1 VISQNEKGD
10 TLLRQRT
17 LKATVSTVGIGLHS
31 GKKVAMTL
39 RPAPS
44 NTGIVFRR
52 VDMSP
57 PALLELHPERVGDT
71 LLCTALIDGNTK
83 VATVEHLL
91 SALAGLG
98 IDNLYID
105 LDAPEIPIMDG
116 SAAPFLY
123 LLLSTGIEELKAPKR
138 FIRIKKPIEARKG
151 EGWARLLPYDG
162 FKASFEIAFN
172 HPAVNATMQTIE
184 IDFSRQAYASEIARA
199 RTFGFMRD
207 VELLRSRNLGLGGSL
222 ENAIVLDE
230 YRVLNQEGLRYNDEF
245 IRHKILD
252 AIGDLYT
259 LGHGIIGA
267 FHGYKA
273 GHAINNLLVREL
285 LQQREAWEMVT
296 LDDDQ
301 REQVIFIDNYAFV
314 GL

>member
-1 VISQNEKGD
+1 
-10 TLLRQRT
+10 
-17 LKATVSTVGIGLHS
+17 
-31 GKKVAMTL
+31 MTL
-39 RPAPS
+39 RPASS

-52 VDMSP
+52 VDMNP
-57 PALLELHPERVGDT
+57 PTLLELHPERVGET
-71 LLCTALIDGNTK
+71 MLCTALVDGEMK

-98 IDNLYID
+98 IDNLYVD
-105 LDAPEIPIMDG
+105 LDAAEIPIMDG

-123 LLLSTGIEELKAPKR
+123 LLLSVGIEELKAPKR
-138 FIRIKKPIEARKG
+138 FIRIKQPIEAGKG
-151 EGWARLLPYDG
+151 DAWAKLLPYEG
-162 FKASFEIAFN
+162 FKASFEIEFD
-172 HPAVNATMQTIE
+172 HPAVSATAQSLE

-207 VELLRSRNLGLGGSL
+207 VEMLRSRNLGLGGSL

-230 YRVLNQEGLRYNDEF
+230 FRVLNQDGLRYADEF

-267 FHGYKA
+267 YQGHKS
-273 GHAINNLLVREL
+273 GHAINNLLVRAL
-285 LQQREAWEMVT
+285 LQQQDAWEMVT
-296 LDDDQ
+296 LAAKQ
-301 REQVIFIDNYAFV
+301 KEQAIFVDSYVFAGI
-314 GL
+314 

>member
-1 VISQNEKGD
+1 M
-10 TLLRQRT
+10 LRQRT
-17 LKATVSTVGIGLHS
+17 LKTTVSTVGIGLHS
-31 GKKVAMTL
+31 GTKVSMTL

-52 VDMSP
+52 VDMTP
-57 PALLELHPERVGDT
+57 PALIELHPELVGET
-71 LLCTALIDGNTK
+71 MLCTALIHQDAK
-83 VATVEHLL
+83 VATIEHLL

-98 IDNLYID
+98 IDNLYVD
-105 LDAPEIPIMDG
+105 LDAAEIPIMDG

-138 FIRIKKPIEARKG
+138 FIRIKKPIEASRG
-151 EGWARLLPYDG
+151 NGWAKLLPYAG
-162 FKASFEIAFN
+162 FKASFEIEFD
-172 HPAVNATMQTIE
+172 HPAVSATAQSLE

-207 VELLRSRNLGLGGSL
+207 VEMLRSRNLGLGGSL

-230 YRVLNQEGLRYNDEF
+230 FRVLNHDGLRYSDEF

-267 FHGYKA
+267 YQGYKS

-285 LQQREAWEMVT
+285 LQQQDAWEMVT
-296 LDDDQ
+296 LADKQ
-301 REQVIFIDNYAFV
+301 KEQAIFADSYAFA
-314 GL
+314 GI

>member
-1 VISQNEKGD
+1 
-10 TLLRQRT
+10 
-17 LKATVSTVGIGLHS
+17 
-31 GKKVAMTL
+31 M

-44 NTGIVFRR
+44 NTGIVFHR
-52 VDMSP
+52 VDMQP
-57 PALLELHPERVGDT
+57 PMLVELHPERVSDT
-71 LLCTALIDGNTK
+71 MLCTALVQDGAK

-98 IDNLYID
+98 IDNLYVD

-123 LLLSTGIEELKAPKR
+123 LLLSAGIEELRSPKR
-138 FIRIKKPIEARKG
+138 FIRIKQPIEARKG
-151 EGWARLLPYDG
+151 DAWAKLLPYNG
-162 FKASFEIAFN
+162 FKASFEIDFN
-172 HPAVNATMQTIE
+172 HPAVNATTQSLE
-184 IDFSRQAYASEIARA
+184 IDFSHQAYASEIARA

-207 VELLRSRNLGLGGSL
+207 VEVLRSRNLGLGGSL

-230 YRVLNQEGLRYNDEF
+230 YRVLNQDGLRYSDEF

-267 FHGYKA
+267 YQAHKS
-273 GHAINNLLVREL
+273 GHAINNLLAREL
-285 LQQREAWEMVT
+285 LQQPSAWEMVT
-296 LDDDQ
+296 LEEE
-301 REQVIFIDNYAFV
+301 RKEQVIFIDNYAV
-314 GL
+314 AGI

>member
-1 VISQNEKGD
+1 M
-10 TLLRQRT
+10 LRQRT
-17 LKATVSTVGIGLHS
+17 LKATVSTLGIGLHS
-31 GKKVAMTL
+31 GKKVSMTL

-52 VDMSP
+52 IDMNP
-57 PALLELHPERVGDT
+57 PALIELHPERVGET
-71 LLCTALIDGNTK
+71 MLCTALIDKDARVSTI
-83 VATVEHLL
+83 EHLL

-98 IDNLYID
+98 IDNLYVD
-105 LDAPEIPIMDG
+105 LDAAEIPIMDG

-138 FIRIKKPIEARKG
+138 FIRIKKTLEVSRG
-151 EGWARLLPYDG
+151 TGWAKLLPYAG
-162 FKASFEIAFN
+162 FKASFEIEFD
-172 HPAVNATMQTIE
+172 HPAVSATGQSLE

-207 VELLRSRNLGLGGSL
+207 VEMLRSRNLGLGGSL

-230 YRVLNQEGLRYNDEF
+230 FRVLNQDGLRYSDEF

-267 FHGYKA
+267 YVGYKS
-273 GHAINNLLVREL
+273 GHAINNLLAREL
-285 LQQREAWEMVT
+285 LQQQDAWEMVT
-296 LDDDQ
+296 LDDKQ
-301 REQVIFIDNYAFV
+301 KEQAIFADSYVYASI
-314 GL
+314 

>member
-1 VISQNEKGD
+1 M
-10 TLLRQRT
+10 LRQRT
-17 LKATVSTVGIGLHS
+17 LKQSVSTVGIGLHS
-31 GKKVAMTL
+31 GKKVSLTM

-44 NTGIVFRR
+44 NTGIVFHRI
-52 VDMSP
+52 DMQP
-57 PALLELHPERVGDT
+57 PMLVELHPERVSDT
-71 LLCTALIDGNTK
+71 MLCTALVQDGAK

-98 IDNLYID
+98 IDNLYVD

-123 LLLSTGIEELKAPKR
+123 LLLSAGIEELRSPKR
-138 FIRIKKPIEARKG
+138 FIRIKQTIEARKG
-151 EGWARLLPYDG
+151 DAWAKLLPYNG
-162 FKASFEIAFN
+162 FKASFEIDFN
-172 HPAVNATMQTIE
+172 HPAVNATTQSLE
-184 IDFSRQAYASEIARA
+184 IDFSHQAYASEIARA

-207 VELLRSRNLGLGGSL
+207 VEVLRSRNLGLGGSL

-230 YRVLNQEGLRYNDEF
+230 YRVLNQDGLRYSDEF

-267 FHGYKA
+267 YQAHKS
-273 GHAINNLLVREL
+273 GHAINNLLAREL
-285 LQQREAWEMVT
+285 LQQPSAWEMVT
-296 LDDDQ
+296 LEEE
-301 REQVIFIDNYAFV
+301 RKEQVIFIDNYAV
-314 GL
+314 AGI

>member
-1 VISQNEKGD
+1 M
-10 TLLRQRT
+10 LRQRT
-17 LKATVSTVGIGLHS
+17 LKATVSTIGIGLHS
-31 GKKVAMTL
+31 GKKVSMTL

-52 VDMSP
+52 IDMNP
-57 PALLELHPERVGDT
+57 PALIELHPERVGET
-71 LLCTALIDGNTK
+71 MLCTALIDKDAK
-83 VATVEHLL
+83 VSTIEHLL

-98 IDNLYID
+98 IDNLYVD
-105 LDAPEIPIMDG
+105 LDAAEIPIMDG

-138 FIRIKKPIEARKG
+138 FIRIKKPLEASRG
-151 EGWARLLPYDG
+151 TGWAKLLPYAG
-162 FKASFEIAFN
+162 FKASFEIEFD
-172 HPAVNATMQTIE
+172 HPAVSATGQSLE

-207 VELLRSRNLGLGGSL
+207 VEMLRSRNLGLGGSL

-230 YRVLNQEGLRYNDEF
+230 FRVLNQDGLRYSDEF

-267 FHGYKA
+267 YQGYKS
-273 GHAINNLLVREL
+273 GHAINNLLAREL
-285 LQQREAWEMVT
+285 LQQQDAWEMVT
-296 LDDDQ
+296 LDNKQ
-301 REQVIFIDNYAFV
+301 KEQAIFADNYVYATI
-314 GL
+314 

>member
-1 VISQNEKGD
+1 M
-10 TLLRQRT
+10 LRQRT
-17 LKATVSTVGIGLHS
+17 LKATVSTIGIGLHS
-31 GKKVAMTL
+31 GKKVSMTL

-52 VDMSP
+52 IDMNP
-57 PALLELHPERVGDT
+57 PALIELHPERVGET
-71 LLCTALIDGNTK
+71 MLCTALIDKDAK
-83 VATVEHLL
+83 VSTIEHLL

-98 IDNLYID
+98 IDNLYVD
-105 LDAPEIPIMDG
+105 LDAAEIPIMDG

-138 FIRIKKPIEARKG
+138 FIRIKKPLEASRG
-151 EGWARLLPYDG
+151 NAWAKLLPYAG
-162 FKASFEIAFN
+162 FKASFEIEFD
-172 HPAVNATMQTIE
+172 HPAVSATGQSLE

-207 VELLRSRNLGLGGSL
+207 VEMLRSRNLGLGGSL

-230 YRVLNQEGLRYNDEF
+230 FRVLNQDGLRYSDEF

-267 FHGYKA
+267 YVGYKS
-273 GHAINNLLVREL
+273 GHAINNLLAREL
-285 LQQREAWEMVT
+285 LQQQDAWEMVT
-296 LDDDQ
+296 LGNKQ
-301 REQVIFIDNYAFV
+301 KEQAIFADSYVYASI
-314 GL
+314 

>member
-1 VISQNEKGD
+1 
-10 TLLRQRT
+10 
-17 LKATVSTVGIGLHS
+17 
-31 GKKVAMTL
+31 MTL
-39 RPAPS
+39 RPASS

-52 VDMSP
+52 VDMTP
-57 PALLELHPERVGDT
+57 PALIELHPERVGET
-71 LLCTALIDGNTK
+71 MLCTALIDKDAK

-98 IDNLYID
+98 IDNLYVD
-105 LDAPEIPIMDG
+105 LDAAEIPIMDG

-138 FIRIKKPIEARKG
+138 FIRIKQPIEASRG
-151 EGWARLLPYDG
+151 NGWAKLLPYAG
-162 FKASFEIAFN
+162 FKASFEIEFD
-172 HPAVNATMQTIE
+172 HPAVSATTQALE

-207 VELLRSRNLGLGGSL
+207 VEMLRSRNLGLGGSL

-230 YRVLNQEGLRYNDEF
+230 FRVLNQDGLRYSDEF

-267 FHGYKA
+267 YQGYKS
-273 GHAINNLLVREL
+273 GHAINNLLAREL
-285 LQQREAWEMVT
+285 LQRQDAWEMVT
-296 LDDDQ
+296 LDD
-301 REQVIFIDNYAFV
+301 RRKEQAIFADSYAFA
-314 GL
+314 GI

>member
-1 VISQNEKGD
+1 
-10 TLLRQRT
+10 LLRQRT
-17 LKATVSTVGIGLHS
+17 LKATVSTIGIGLHS
-31 GKKVAMTL
+31 GTKVSMTL

-52 VDMSP
+52 IDMNP
-57 PALLELHPERVGDT
+57 PALIELHPERVGET
-71 LLCTALIDGNTK
+71 MLCTALIDKDAK
-83 VATVEHLL
+83 VSTVEHLL

-98 IDNLYID
+98 IDNLYVD
-105 LDAPEIPIMDG
+105 LDAAEIPIMDG

-123 LLLSTGIEELKAPKR
+123 LLLSTGIEELRAPKR
-138 FIRIKKPIEARKG
+138 FIRIKKPLEASRG
-151 EGWARLLPYDG
+151 NGWAKLLPYAG
-162 FKASFEIAFN
+162 FKASFEIEFD
-172 HPAVNATMQTIE
+172 HPAVSATAQSLE

-207 VELLRSRNLGLGGSL
+207 VEMLRSRNLGLGGSL

-230 YRVLNQEGLRYNDEF
+230 FRVLNQDGLRYSDEF

-267 FHGYKA
+267 YQGHKS
-273 GHAINNLLVREL
+273 GHAINNLLAREL
-285 LQQREAWEMVT
+285 LQRQDAWEMVT
-296 LDDDQ
+296 LGHKQ
-301 REQVIFIDNYAFV
+301 KEQAIFADNYAFA
-314 GL
+314 GI

>member
-1 VISQNEKGD
+1 MPVNEKGD

-17 LKATVSTVGIGLHS
+17 IKANVSTIGIGLHS
-31 GKKVAMTL
+31 GKKVSMTL
-39 RPAPS
+39 RPAPP

-52 VDMSP
+52 VDLSP
-57 PALLELHPERVGDT
+57 PQLIELHPKVVGET
-71 LLCTALIDGNTK
+71 MLCTALLAGGVK

-98 IDNLYID
+98 IDNLFVD

-123 LLLSTGIEELKAPKR
+123 LLLSTGIEELKAAKR
-138 FIRIKKPIEARKG
+138 FIRIKQPIEASKG
-151 EGWARLLPYDG
+151 DGWARLTPYAG
-162 FKASFEIAFN
+162 FKASFDISFN
-172 HPAVNATMQTIE
+172 HPAVNNTAQSLE
-184 IDFSRQAYASEIARA
+184 IDFSHQAYASEIARA

-230 YRVLNQEGLRYNDEF
+230 YRVLNQDGLRYNDEF

-273 GHAINNLLVREL
+273 GHAINNLLAREL
-285 LQQREAWEMVT
+285 LHQPDAWEMVT
-296 LDDDQ
+296 LDDSQ
-301 REQVIFIDNYAFV
+301 KEQVIFVDNYAFV
-314 GL
+314 GF